1 MLVAAEQSRRPA
13 YGLRRSTES
22 RAGAAGSRPLTC
34 DREQQAEEGQSRRL
48 GLSRC
53 RAEQAGLGAS
63 ARGRLYWPCDGDL
76 QARGH
81 LSGIRWKVG
90 GGEVVAR
97 GEVAAQEG
105 WRRI

>member
-34 DREQQAEEGQSRRL
+34 DREQQAAGAL
-48 GLSRC
+48 AMP